1 MTQLQQAIILVSIIG
16 TILDEYQHK
25 DELTPPVRTL
35 KFTCNRFMDQQSG
48 VKVIPFRGA
57 KIVDHSKYKRY
68 MATIKIGNRLWQKAL
83 DRYAKQKLTIEAVS
97 MIKALYDFAPDVLAK
112 HAHISKRKIS
122 DYLDESKDGD
132 AKFKTQGAVIGGYL
146 IELLAAE
153 MGIKING
160 RLSALKNRVDNYVS
174 ANPEEAKERAKKDV
188 ETIKGVA

>member
-16 TILDEYQHK
+16 TILNSYRDE

-35 KFTCNRFMDQQSG
+35 KFTCKRFMDQQSG
-48 VKVIPFRGA
+48 VKVTPFRGA
-57 KIVDHSKYKRY
+57 KIVDHNKFKRY
-68 MATIKIGNRLWQKAL
+68 TDTIEIGNRIWQRAL
-83 DRYAKQKLTIEAVS
+83 DRYAKQNVHIEAVS

-112 HAHISKRKIS
+112 HAHISKRKIT
-122 DYLDESKDGD
+122 DYLNESKEGD
-132 AKFKTQGAVIGGYL
+132 DKLKTQGAVIGGYL

-160 RLSALKNRVDNYVS
+160 RLSALKNKVDNYVS
-174 ANPEEAKERAKKDV
+174 ANPEEAIARAKKDV

>member
-16 TILDEYQHK
+16 TILDEYRHE

-35 KFTCNRFMDQQSG
+35 KFTCKRFMDQQSG
-48 VKVIPFRGA
+48 VKVLPFRGA
-57 KIVDHSKYKRY
+57 KIVDHGKYKRY
-68 MATIKIGNRLWQKAL
+68 METIKVGDRLWQKAL

-97 MIKALYDFAPDVLAK
+97 TIKALYDFAPDVLAK
-112 HAHISKRKIS
+112 HAHISKRKIT
-122 DYLDESKDGD
+122 DYLDESKEGD
-132 AKFKTQGAVIGGYL
+132 VKLKTQGAVIGGYL

-160 RLSALKNRVDNYVS
+160 RLSALKNKVDNYVS

-188 ETIKGVA
+188 ETIKGVE